1 MPSVLDLLIL
11 LFLVVVFGV
20 DKLNI
25 IEFVLILS
33 IYIYTYISLFQI
45 CCCYHLKMN
54 FFCLFST
61 ILLLCIIAF
70 DIFSNNYDILQIVF
84 LINFMT
90 NCFFLLVVLLTL
102 GTIVLCLCHCCVV
115 G

>member
-20 DKLNI
+20 EKLNI

-54 FFCLFST
+54 FFVYFLQFCCYVS
-61 ILLLCIIAF
+61 LLL
-70 DIFSNNYDILQIVF
+70 IFSPTIMIFCRLSF

-102 GTIVLCLCHCCVV
+102 GTIVCLCHCCVV